1 MSWWKEKSKILI
13 ACPKGVS
20 PYLKQEIAAL
30 HFPVL
35 NEWDT
40 AIQTEGTL
48 QDTMMLNL
56 HLRTAQRVLYQLETF
71 IVHTPEI
78 LYKKINAI
86 PWENILHASGRAAY
100 LCVTSVADNPLITDS
115 RFVNVKVKDA
125 IVDRVRDQCGNRP
138 DSGPEK
144 DKAVIH
150 VYWKNNRADVYL
162 DTSGERLS
170 LRGYRKIPLF
180 APMQETLAASVIMAT
195 GWKGETNF
203 INPMCGSGT
212 LAIEAA
218 LMALNRAPGLSRNNY
233 GFMYIRDFPEHCW
246 QELRKQARNDAF
258 KKPPARIVATDIHQ
272 QAIDAARQNAKTAG
286 VDHWIEFNICPFEK
300 TSVPDGGG
308 IMILNPPYGERM
320 SAVSV
325 RPKPR
330 EFRYNRETSAS
341 GRKFI
346 IRKSSDRRND
356 SSRISESEIK
366 KLESTYQSIGDFFK
380 RISNGY
386 TGYIFTGNLDL
397 IKKVGLRT
405 KRRLTFFN
413 GEIECRLLE
422 YELYTGSLKLK
433 ADVQQ
438 TRCENEQ

>member
-48 QDTMMLNL
+48 QDTIMLNL
-56 HLRTAQRVLYQLETF
+56 HLRTAQRVLYQLEAF

-78 LYKKINAI
+78 LYQKINTI

-125 IVDRVRDQCGNRP
+125 IVDRVRNQCGSRP
-138 DSGPEK
+138 DSGPDK

-180 APMQETLAASVIMAT
+180 APMQETLAAAVIAAT
-195 GWKGETNF
+195 SWKGDTNF
-203 INPMCGSGT
+203 VNPMCGSGT

-218 LMALNRAPGLSRNNY
+218 LTALNRAPGLSRNNY
-233 GFMYIRDFPEHCW
+233 GFMYIKDFPESFW
-246 QELRKQARNDAF
+246 QNLRGQARADAR
-258 KKPPARIVATDIHQ
+258 KKLPARIIATDIDK
-272 QAIDAARQNAKTAG
+272 QAVIAARQNAQTAG
-286 VDHWIEFNICPFEK
+286 VDHLIEFNICPYDK
-300 TSVPDGGG
+300 TSIPGGGG
-308 IMILNPPYGERM
+308 IIILNPPYGERM
-320 SAVSV
+320 TAGSA
-325 RPKPR
+325 RPATKVLHRDKAIFAHGQKMILRKASDMDKEGKRSR
-330 EFRYNRETSAS
+330 ER
-341 GRKFI
+341 
-346 IRKSSDRRND
+346 
-356 SSRISESEIK
+356 EIK
-366 KLESTYQSIGDFFK
+366 KLEAIYEGIGDFFK
-380 RISNGY
+380 RSGSGY
-386 TGYIFTGNLDL
+386 TGCIFTGNLEM

-405 KRRLTFFN
+405 KQRLTFFN

-422 YELYTGSLKLK
+422 YELYTGSLKSQ
-433 ADVQQ
+433 APEEIGQ
-438 TRCENEQ
+438 